1 MATAILTEHEQFS
14 FNDDRHEYSVGGV
27 VIPSVTQILS
37 SLGYS
42 NYEIVERLNPE
53 ALERKRQL
61 GKLVHQACHY
71 HDENDLPLQRQSVE
85 AALNALHVD
94 VAGRVR
100 AYLKFRND
108 TGYAPFVNEGRG
120 VGELYG
126 MKYGMQFDSIG
137 QCNSKGPFWLVDL
150 KNAAGGPQRAWAIQT
165 AAYAMGQRAIPKV
178 IPSAFVRVIV
188 QLFDD
193 GSYKLFLSTDR
204 GSKIYKPEDF
214 QVWQAALAVAID
226 KRNHAIL

>member
-1 MATAILTEHEQFS
+1 MIASIDNTAETGTFA
-14 FNDDRHEYSVGGV
+14 FNEERHEYSSGGV

-61 GKLVHQACHY
+61 GKLVHQAAHY
-71 HDENDLPLQRQSVE
+71 HDENDLTERDASGQLLIPEVVYNRL
-85 AALNALHVD
+85 AA
-94 VAGRVR
+94 
-100 AYLKFRND
+100 YKKFRAE
-108 TGYAPFVNEGRG
+108 TGYTPIINEGRG

-137 QCNSKGPFWLVDL
+137 RCKENGPYWLVDL
-150 KNAAGGPQRAWAIQT
+150 KNASGGPQRAWAIQT

-178 IPSAFVRVIV
+178 VPSAFVRVIV

-193 GSYKLFLSTDR
+193 TSYKLFLSTDR
-204 GSKIYKPEDF
+204 NSKIFKPEDF

-226 KRNHAIL
+226 KRNHAIQ